1 VKEKGTVAR
10 KLIGTDLRAGRD
22 GKAGKDGR
30 DGRNLRDSR
39 WRKVLIGGACV
50 SGVLETLN

>member
-1 VKEKGTVAR
+1 VKEKGTIAR

-39 WRKVLIGGACV
+39 WRKA
-50 SGVLETLN
+50 